1 MSDRMMVMKNGK
13 IVEYG
18 LSDEI
23 YENPQTEYTKNLIA
37 AIPKG
42 L

>member
-13 IVEYG
+13 IAEYG
-18 LSDEI
+18 DAEEI
-23 YENPQTEYTKNLIA
+23 YKNPQTEYTKNLIA
-37 AIPKG
+37 SIPKG